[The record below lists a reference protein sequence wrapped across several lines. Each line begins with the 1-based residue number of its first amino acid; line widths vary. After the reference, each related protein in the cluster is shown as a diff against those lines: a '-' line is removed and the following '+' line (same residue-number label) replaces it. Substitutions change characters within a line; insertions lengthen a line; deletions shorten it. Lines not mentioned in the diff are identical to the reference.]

1 MLFTSSELKT
11 GESMVK
17 EFLLEEE
24 GQSVVEYSLL
34 LTLIG
39 ASAVFMLTLM
49 GISIG
54 RMIGV
59 NDVTFEHYTEWAY
72 EKFKSK

>member
-1 MLFTSSELKT
+1 
-11 GESMVK
+11 MVK
-17 EFLLEEE
+17 EFLLDEE

-59 NDVTFEHYTEWAY
+59 NDVSFERYTEWAY